1 MYASFFLYA
10 VREEERRRFSL
21 VRCEVSSLVSANQQL
36 LRVIETQRGPQLSLT
51 SLHLL
56 SESVGKALH
65 PSVRPLLPPSPPLH
79 PSASITR
86 SVHPKRCAEAE
97 WAPCGFVSFLLV
109 WVWFY
114 QQCWVTETPQYNR
127 VPILPDV
134 CPSISGGGQ

>member
-10 VREEERRRFSL
+10 VQEEERRRFSL
-21 VRCEVSSLVSANQQL
+21 VRCEVSSLVSASQQL

-65 PSVRPLLPPSPPLH
+65 PSVRPLLH

-97 WAPCGFVSFLLV
+97 WAPCGF
-109 WVWFY
+109 
-114 QQCWVTETPQYNR
+114 
-127 VPILPDV
+127 I
-134 CPSISGGGQ
+134 